1 MVEGSNPCQG
11 ITFPKVFAPPVN
23 SNRHD
28 YIVHGQCY
36 YVIEVGMGYQTTRD
50 NWPSGKANEIT
61 KMSNSQLSPLDC
73 LCIALNID
81 HSM

>member
-1 MVEGSNPCQG
+1 MCKILSKSLNKNKVKICTLNFFIVIAITLIMVEGSNPCQG

-50 NWPSGKANEIT
+50 N
-61 KMSNSQLSPLDC
+61 
-73 LCIALNID
+73 
-81 HSM
+81 

>member
-50 NWPSGKANEIT
+50 N
-61 KMSNSQLSPLDC
+61 
-73 LCIALNID
+73 
-81 HSM
+81 